1 MPNMDIVD
9 LLTRPGTYVLGVA
22 IFILTFMFRRIVESA
37 QPKWKKQADAND
49 PKSTYLT
56 TWSRWWNE
64 VILYIL
70 PVSFGI
76 ASGFIKSD
84 FFFAGIGDKGGRL
97 IFGAIVG
104 WFSSFLYKLLRK
116 VARQRLGVD
125 IIPDVGTGDV
135 DPPAGG

>member
-1 MPNMDIVD
+1 MQDIDVVA

-22 IFILTFMFRRIVESA
+22 IFMAIFMLRRIVETSF
-37 QPKWKKQADAND
+37 PRLKKQCDVNA
-49 PKSTYLT
+49 PKVVYLT
-56 TWSRWWNE
+56 AMSRWWNE
-64 VILYIL
+64 VILYFL
-70 PVSFGI
+70 PVFLGL

-97 IFGAIVG
+97 IFGAVVG

-116 VARQRLGVD
+116 VILQKTGVD
-125 IIPDVGTGDV
+125 LVPDITEV